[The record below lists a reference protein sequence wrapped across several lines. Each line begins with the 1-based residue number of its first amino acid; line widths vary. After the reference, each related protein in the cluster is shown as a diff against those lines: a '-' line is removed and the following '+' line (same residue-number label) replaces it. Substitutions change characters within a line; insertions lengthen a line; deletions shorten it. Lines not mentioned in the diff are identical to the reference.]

1 VATLAI
7 CTLGDDRPGIIAAVT
22 GVLLRAGCNV
32 EDSAMTR
39 LRGTFAMM
47 LVVDSP
53 IEADALEEQLRDV
66 AAELG
71 LVVTLRPDPV
81 AESDE
86 PSGQQFSVS
95 VYGADHPG
103 IVHAVTSLL
112 ASYEVN
118 IVDVVTHLLGAR
130 HGETHV
136 YMMVLEVTAP
146 PGVDEETLRAA
157 LQTLGREQGVQAT
170 ITPVDA
176 EIL

>member
-1 VATLAI
+1 MATIAI

-53 IEADALEEQLRDV
+53 VDADSLDEQLREV
-66 AAELG
+66 AKELG
-71 LVVTLRPDPV
+71 LIVTLRPVPLE
-81 AESDE
+81 ADE
-86 PSGQQFSVS
+86 EPEGRQFSVS

-103 IVHAVTSLL
+103 IVHSVTSLL
-112 ASYEVN
+112 ASYGINV
-118 IVDVVTHLLGAR
+118 IDVVTHLLGSDGA
-130 HGETHV
+130 HV
-136 YMMVLEVTAP
+136 YVMVLEVDVPAS
-146 PGVDEETLRAA
+146 VDLDTLTAA
-157 LQTLGREQGVQAT
+157 LIQLGQEQGVQAT

>member
-1 VATLAI
+1 MATIAI

-53 IEADALEEQLRDV
+53 VEADALDEQLREV
-66 AAELG
+66 AQQLG
-71 LVVTLRPDPV
+71 LIVTLRPVPF
-81 AESDE
+81 APDE
-86 PSGQQFSVS
+86 EPEGGQFSVS

-103 IVHAVTSLL
+103 IVHSVTSLL
-112 ASYEVN
+112 ASYNVN
-118 IVDVVTHLLGAR
+118 VVDVVTHLLGPD
-130 HGETHV
+130 GEHV
-136 YMMVLEVTAP
+136 YVMVLEVAVP
-146 PGVDEETLRAA
+146 AGVDEAMLTAA
-157 LQTLGREQGVQAT
+157 LNTLGEEQGVHAT

>member
-1 VATLAI
+1 MPTLAI

-39 LRGTFAMM
+39 LRGSFAMM

-53 IEADALEEQLRDV
+53 VDVDELDEQLRDV

-71 LVVTLRPDPV
+71 LVVTVRSAPASITAVPP
-81 AESDE
+81 AR
-86 PSGQQFSVS
+86 QYSVS

-103 IVHAVTSLL
+103 IVHAVTSML
-112 ASYEVN
+112 ASYDVN
-118 IVDVVTHLLGAR
+118 VVDVVTHLLGPDDA
-130 HGETHV
+130 HV
-136 YMMVLEVTAP
+136 YVMVLEAAVP
-146 PGVDEETLRAA
+146 RGLDVDELAAA
-157 LQTLGREQGVQAT
+157 LEALGREQGVQAT
-170 ITPVDA
+170 ISAVDA